1 MRMGQDSRS
10 NILLESGTN
19 ELEIIEFV
27 IGENVYGIN
36 VAKVREIIR
45 YPEAVIPVPNAHT
58 SLEGIVDLRGQVVPI
73 INLQT
78 HLGSS
83 REMDKAS
90 SYVIVSEF
98 NGSMVGF
105 CVKSVVG
112 IQRLSWKQIEPPKGM
127 IASGEGSVV
136 AIVKLEDRM
145 ILLLDFEKLT
155 SDIDPNGG
163 MKTESERVLHNED
176 YAIDRSSQTIY
187 IVEDSNYIQKIIA
200 HNLQKAGYQ
209 VITASNGLMAWE
221 YLTKVVSDE
230 NFKKIEDHVNII
242 ITDIEMP
249 QMDGLHLI
257 RNIKNNENMKSIP
270 CIVFSSLINKEMA
283 MKCKAVGADAQM
295 GKPDLGRLVELID
308 DIVAGKP
315 VGA

>member
-1 MRMGQDSRS
+1 MEQTKSS

-27 IGENVYGIN
+27 IGANQYGIN

-45 YPEAVIPVPNAHT
+45 YPDLVTPVPNAHP
-58 SLEGIVDLRGQVVPI
+58 SLEGIVDLRGKVVPI

-78 HLGSS
+78 HLESS
-83 REMDKAS
+83 EDMDKES

-105 CVKSVVG
+105 CVKAVIG
-112 IQRLSWKQIEPPKGM
+112 IQRLSWKQIEPPTGM
-127 IASGEGSVV
+127 ISSGEGNVV
-136 AIVKLEDRM
+136 AIVKLEGRM

-155 SDIDPNGG
+155 SDIDPKAETN
-163 MKTESERVLHNED
+163 TEPEPMLINEED
-176 YAIDRSSQTIY
+176 HIDRSSKTIY
-187 IVEDSNYIQKIIA
+187 VVEDSNYIKKIIA
-200 HNLQKAGYQ
+200 HNLQKAGYN

-221 YLTKVVSDE
+221 HLNKVVNDE
-230 NFKKIEDHVNII
+230 NFKRIEDHVNII

-257 RNIKNNENMKSIP
+257 KNIRDNETMKNIP
-270 CIVFSSLINKEMA
+270 CVVYSSLVNKEMA
-283 MKCKAVGADAQM
+283 VKCRAVGADAQI
-295 GKPDLGRLVELID
+295 GKPELTRLVEVVDGL
-308 DIVAGKP
+308 VAGKP
-315 VGA
+315 VVV